1 MSLFLTDT
9 LTKEKREFVPLENN
23 TVNIYSCGVTVYDLT
38 HVGHARS
45 FIVWDVLRRHLKWLG
60 YSVKFVQNY
69 TDIDDKI
76 IAKANEQNQSI
87 KEITEKYINEY
98 EKDMTFLN
106 VMLPDKMPRATDH
119 LSEIRS
125 MIKTLESKG
134 AAYTLDGSV
143 YFSVNTHEN
152 YGRLSGRILDNQKD
166 NSGEFLKKNSFDF
179 ALWKASKPGE
189 PSYSSYW
196 GNGRPGWHIECSAM
210 IWKEFGKTID
220 IHLGG
225 SDLIFPHHENEI
237 AQTEVATENQLSR
250 WWLHSGMVLVDGKKM
265 SKSLGNFTTIRSL
278 QESGFSPMAIRLFV
292 LQGHYRKPLDFTEN
306 ALKMATNSW
315 NKLNE
320 VLLLK
325 SSKETTEIDFDD
337 KLRSYHNNFIDAL
350 NDDLN
355 TSLAISVLFVLVKE
369 IRVNNSDSYILLLC
383 ELSSILGL
391 FGEQKSNISESEIL
405 EQIELRNS
413 ARKEKNFTL
422 ADEIREKLLTSGVK
436 LEDTK
441 DGTSFNFIV

>member
-60 YSVKFVQNY
+60 YAVKFVQNY

-250 WWLHSGMVLVDGKKM
+250 WWLHSGMVMVDGKKM

-278 QESGFSPMAIRLFV
+278 QESGFSPMAIRFFI

-337 KLRSYHNNFIDAL
+337 NLRSYHNNFIAAL

-355 TSLAISVLFVLVKE
+355 TSLAISVLFALVKE
-369 IRVNNSDSYILLLC
+369 IRANNSDSYILLLC

-413 ARKEKNFTL
+413 ARKEKNFNL

>member
-38 HVGHARS
+38 HFGHARS

-60 YSVKFVQNY
+60 YAVKFVQNY

-76 IAKANEQNQSI
+76 IAKANEQNQTI

-250 WWLHSGMVLVDGKKM
+250 WWLHSGMVMVDGKKM

-383 ELSSILGL
+383 ELSAILGL

>member
-1 MSLFLTDT
+1 
-9 LTKEKREFVPLENN
+9 
-23 TVNIYSCGVTVYDLT
+23 
-38 HVGHARS
+38 
-45 FIVWDVLRRHLKWLG
+45 
-60 YSVKFVQNY
+60 
-69 TDIDDKI
+69 
-76 IAKANEQNQSI
+76 
-87 KEITEKYINEY
+87 
-98 EKDMTFLN
+98 
-106 VMLPDKMPRATDH
+106 MLPDKMPRATDH

-250 WWLHSGMVLVDGKKM
+250 WWLHSGMVMVDGKKM

>member
-76 IAKANEQNQSI
+76 ITKANEQNQSI

>member
-76 IAKANEQNQSI
+76 ITKANEQNQSI

-237 AQTEVATENQLSR
+237 TQTEVATENQLSR
-250 WWLHSGMVLVDGKKM
+250 WWLHSGMVMVDGKKM

-292 LQGHYRKPLDFTEN
+292 LQGHYRKPLYFTEN

-337 KLRSYHNNFIDAL
+337 KLRSYHTNFIDAL

-383 ELSSILGL
+383 ELSAILGL
-391 FGEQKSNISESEIL
+391 FGEQKSNISESKIL

>member
-60 YSVKFVQNY
+60 YAVKFVQNY

-237 AQTEVATENQLSR
+237 AQSEVATENQLSR
-250 WWLHSGMVLVDGKKM
+250 WWLHSGMVMVDGKKM

-292 LQGHYRKPLDFTEN
+292 LQGHYHKPLDFTEN

-383 ELSSILGL
+383 ELSAILGL